1 MAARPRSTSPPV
13 AVIDIGSNSG
23 RVVVLTRDGAG
34 QLRFLTGSR
43 APLRLVHDVDDLHS
57 LSEESMARTM
67 EALRDFRAIALGA
80 GARPIVAFATAAM
93 RDAAN
98 GALFL
103 SRVRRELG
111 LRVELIDGTE
121 EARYGFAGAARG
133 LPVTDGLL
141 FDLGG
146 GSMQVSRF
154 KKRRLLSSVSLPLG
168 ALRLNERFLASDPP
182 KAREVRR
189 LRGYVRK
196 QLKKAGIGR
205 LGQGDMFVGTG
216 GTLRNLAKIDRSAH
230 PHAIRRLHGYLL
242 SRDGLRDAVRQLVG
256 RRQRDRSEIPGLS
269 AERADSIVGGALAI
283 ETLME
288 VVRARE
294 ILVSGQGVREGIAQ
308 RLLRMTMTSTEAVK
322 DAALS
327 SLTARFGSWDADAAD
342 RRRFVAAA
350 LVRAIDPGLDRGW
363 VDALDH
369 GARVLDIGRAL
380 DFFDRHEHVADMLLA
395 TDLDGFRHEEIAW
408 TSALIRI
415 AGNRHADPV
424 DSGADLSSSG
434 RAALDR
440 AAVLLVLA
448 DEIERRCPQGRP
460 IALSCQTGR
469 DVRIAVRQL
478 HAWRSKDLTRRF
490 ERTFGKPL
498 VIRAG

>member
-1 MAARPRSTSPPV
+1 MASRRRSASPV

-23 RVVVLTRDGAG
+23 RVVVLARDEAG

-43 APLRLVHDVDDLHS
+43 APLRLVHDVDDQHG
-57 LSEESMARTM
+57 LSEETMAHTM

-80 GARPIVAFATAAM
+80 GARPIVAFATSAM
-93 RDAAN
+93 RDAEN
-98 GALFL
+98 GRLFL

-111 LRVELIDGTE
+111 IRVELIDGDE

-133 LPVTDGLL
+133 LPVAGGLL

-154 KKRRLLSSVSLPLG
+154 RKRRVLSSASLPLG
-168 ALRLNERFLASDPP
+168 ALRLSERFLASDPP

-189 LRGYVRK
+189 LRGHVRK

-205 LGQGDMFVGTG
+205 LRRGDVFVGTG

-242 SRDGLRDAVRQLVG
+242 SRDGLRDAVRQLVR
-256 RRQRDRSEIPGLS
+256 RRQRDRSDVPGLS

-283 ETLME
+283 ETLMD
-288 VVRARE
+288 VVRAKE
-294 ILVSGQGVREGIAQ
+294 ILVSGQGVREGLAQ
-308 RLLRMTMTSTEAVK
+308 RLLHLTMTSTEAVK

-327 SLTARFGSWDADAAD
+327 SLTARFDGWDADAAD
-342 RRRFVAAA
+342 RRRFVSAA
-350 LVRAIDPGLDRGW
+350 LVRANDPRLDRGW
-363 VDALDH
+363 IEALDH
-369 GARVLDIGRAL
+369 GARVLDVGRTL

-395 TDLDGFRHEEIAW
+395 TDLDGFTHEEIAR

-424 DSGADLSSSG
+424 ASGADLSSAD
-434 RAALDR
+434 RTALNR

-460 IALSCQTGR
+460 IALSCQTGK
-469 DVRIAVRQL
+469 DVVRVSVRRL
-478 HAWRSKDLTRRF
+478 HAWRPRDLARRF